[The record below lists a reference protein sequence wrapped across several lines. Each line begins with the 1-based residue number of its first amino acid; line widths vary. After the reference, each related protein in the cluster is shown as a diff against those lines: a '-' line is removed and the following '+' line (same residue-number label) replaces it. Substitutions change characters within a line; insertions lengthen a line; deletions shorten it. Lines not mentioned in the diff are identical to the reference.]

1 MVRNLTKTCEVCH
14 KSMRGDVLKRHMK
27 KHAKEPVVGVDK
39 NTAKCEICMKIMR
52 KDNLKRHMKKHEK
65 NNVKDN
71 MEKVQIIMQDF
82 NRKMEMGRRIK
93 EIQTD
98 KNFIENGLSKECKE
112 ALDIFNRYGE
122 SSRIQKSNFECGICN
137 KSFNRKDNLKM
148 HMKTHEEKTILNG
161 GGGEKQKEDNEAGLL
176 NKNNSVG
183 ETSLGDESDSDV
195 LEPIYEDVWMYNDMV
210 FKRIYKRIGHKDI
223 LTCLRDYNKK
233 YFKDLIEN
241 YQKKMRRCKLDIIVK
256 CNLKVRNHDGLLI
269 PTTWL
274 CKVNEDFRHIT
285 HYDDLMEGV
294 INSVNRRFEE
304 YDFYGKGKILTN
316 IENITI
322 KLACI

>member
-1 MVRNLTKTCEVCH
+1 MHIFKCSYCYFECWTLFKEMFAHYDTWHQDKKVFLCETCGKLFTKKCH
-14 KSMRGDVLKRHMK
+14 FNVHMK
-27 KHAKEPVVGVDK
+27 WHDK
-39 NTAKCEICMKIMR
+39 
-52 KDNLKRHMKKHEK
+52 K
-65 NNVKDN
+65 NNEDKKGMLLNEV
-71 MEKVQIIMQDF
+71 MEEMQDF
-82 NRKMEMGRRIK
+82 NRKKEMCRKTK
-93 EIQTD
+93 EEESQLKCSHCDYEISRKSD
-98 KNFIENGLSKECKE
+98 LNRDVESKH
-112 ALDIFNRYGE
+112 N
-122 SSRIQKSNFECGICN
+122 KSNFECGICN

-148 HMKTHEEKTILNG
+148 HMKTHEEKTIQNG

-195 LEPIYEDVWMYNDMV
+195 MEPIYEDVWMYNGMV

-241 YQKKMRRCKLDIIVK
+241 FQKKMRRCKFYIVVE

>member
-1 MVRNLTKTCEVCH
+1 M
-14 KSMRGDVLKRHMK
+14 
-27 KHAKEPVVGVDK
+27 PIF
-39 NTAKCEICMKIMR
+39 KCSYCYFECSP
-52 KDNLKRHMKKHEK
+52 L
-65 NNVKDN
+65 VKDIVKHYDTWHPDK
-71 MEKVQIIMQDF
+71 KVF
-82 NRKMEMGRRIK
+82 PCETCGKLFTRKHDLGVHIK
-93 EIQTD
+93 EAHSETKEKQLQCLHCDYETSRKSD
-98 KNFIENGLSKECKE
+98 LNRHVESKH
-112 ALDIFNRYGE
+112 N
-122 SSRIQKSNFECGICN
+122 KSNFECGICN

-148 HMKTHEEKTILNG
+148 HMKTHEEKTIQNG

-195 LEPIYEDVWMYNDMV
+195 MEPIYEDVRMYNGMV

-322 KLACI
+322 ILACI

>member
-1 MVRNLTKTCEVCH
+1 MPIFKCSCCYFECSPLVKDIVKHYDTWHPDKKVFPCETCGKLFTKKCH
-14 KSMRGDVLKRHMK
+14 LDVHMK
-27 KHAKEPVVGVDK
+27 EAHSETKEKQLQCLHCEYKALRKSHLNRHVESKH
-39 NTAKCEICMKIMR
+39 N
-52 KDNLKRHMKKHEK
+52 
-65 NNVKDN
+65 
-71 MEKVQIIMQDF
+71 
-82 NRKMEMGRRIK
+82 
-93 EIQTD
+93 
-98 KNFIENGLSKECKE
+98 
-112 ALDIFNRYGE
+112 
-122 SSRIQKSNFECGICN
+122 KSNFACSICN

-195 LEPIYEDVWMYNDMV
+195 MEPIYEDVRMYNGMV

>member
-1 MVRNLTKTCEVCH
+1 
-14 KSMRGDVLKRHMK
+14 
-27 KHAKEPVVGVDK
+27 
-39 NTAKCEICMKIMR
+39 
-52 KDNLKRHMKKHEK
+52 
-65 NNVKDN
+65 
-71 MEKVQIIMQDF
+71 
-82 NRKMEMGRRIK
+82 
-93 EIQTD
+93 
-98 KNFIENGLSKECKE
+98 
-112 ALDIFNRYGE
+112 
-122 SSRIQKSNFECGICN
+122 
-137 KSFNRKDNLKM
+137 
-148 HMKTHEEKTILNG
+148 MKTHEEKTIQNG

-195 LEPIYEDVWMYNDMV
+195 MEPIYEDVRMYNGMV

-294 INSVNRRFEE
+294 INRVNRRFEE
-304 YDFYGKGKILTN
+304 YDYYGKGKILTN

>member
-1 MVRNLTKTCEVCH
+1 MPIFKCSCCYFECSPLVKDIVKHYDTWHPDKKVFPCETCGKLFTKKCH
-14 KSMRGDVLKRHMK
+14 FNVHMK
-27 KHAKEPVVGVDK
+27 WHNK
-39 NTAKCEICMKIMR
+39 
-52 KDNLKRHMKKHEK
+52 K
-65 NNVKDN
+65 NNEDKKGMLLNEV
-71 MEKVQIIMQDF
+71 MEEMLDF
-82 NRKMEMGRRIK
+82 NRKKEMCRKTK
-93 EIQTD
+93 EEESQLKCSHCDYETSRKSD
-98 KNFIENGLSKECKE
+98 LNRHVESKH
-112 ALDIFNRYGE
+112 N
-122 SSRIQKSNFECGICN
+122 KSNFECGICN

-195 LEPIYEDVWMYNDMV
+195 MEPIYEDVRMYNGMV

>member
-1 MVRNLTKTCEVCH
+1 MHIFKCSYCYFECWTLFKEMFAHYDTWHQDKKVFLCETCGKLFTKKCH
-14 KSMRGDVLKRHMK
+14 FNVHMK
-27 KHAKEPVVGVDK
+27 WHDK
-39 NTAKCEICMKIMR
+39 
-52 KDNLKRHMKKHEK
+52 K
-65 NNVKDN
+65 NNEDKKGMLLNEV
-71 MEKVQIIMQDF
+71 MEEMQEF
-82 NRKMEMGRRIK
+82 NRKKEMGRKTK
-93 EIQTD
+93 EESQLKCSHCDYEISRKSGLNRD
-98 KNFIENGLSKECKE
+98 VESKNN
-112 ALDIFNRYGE
+112 
-122 SSRIQKSNFECGICN
+122 KSNFECGICN

-148 HMKTHEEKTILNG
+148 HMKTHEEKTIQNG

-195 LEPIYEDVWMYNDMV
+195 MEPIYEDVRMYNGMV

-322 KLACI
+322 ILACI

>member
-1 MVRNLTKTCEVCH
+1 MFAHYDTWHQDKKVFLCETCGKLFTKKCH
-14 KSMRGDVLKRHMK
+14 FNVHMK
-27 KHAKEPVVGVDK
+27 WHDK
-39 NTAKCEICMKIMR
+39 
-52 KDNLKRHMKKHEK
+52 K
-65 NNVKDN
+65 NNEDKKGMLLNEV
-71 MEKVQIIMQDF
+71 MEEIQDF
-82 NRKMEMGRRIK
+82 NRKKEMCRKTK
-93 EIQTD
+93 EEESQLKCSHCDYEISRKLD
-98 KNFIENGLSKECKE
+98 LS
-112 ALDIFNRYGE
+112 RHVE
-122 SSRIQKSNFECGICN
+122 SKHNKSNFECGICN

-148 HMKTHEEKTILNG
+148 HMKTHEEKTIQNG

-195 LEPIYEDVWMYNDMV
+195 MEPIYEDVRKYNGMV

-274 CKVNEDFRHIT
+274 CKVNEDF
-285 HYDDLMEGV
+285 
-294 INSVNRRFEE
+294 
-304 YDFYGKGKILTN
+304 
-316 IENITI
+316 
-322 KLACI
+322 

>member
-1 MVRNLTKTCEVCH
+1 MHIFKCSYCYFECWTLFKEMFAHYDTWHQDKKVFLCETCGKLFTKKCH
-14 KSMRGDVLKRHMK
+14 FNVHMK
-27 KHAKEPVVGVDK
+27 WHDK
-39 NTAKCEICMKIMR
+39 
-52 KDNLKRHMKKHEK
+52 K
-65 NNVKDN
+65 NNEDKKGMLLNEV
-71 MEKVQIIMQDF
+71 MEEIQDF
-82 NRKMEMGRRIK
+82 NRKKEMCRKTK
-93 EIQTD
+93 EEESQLKCSHCDYEISRKSD
-98 KNFIENGLSKECKE
+98 LNRHVESKH
-112 ALDIFNRYGE
+112 N
-122 SSRIQKSNFECGICN
+122 KSNFECGICN

-148 HMKTHEEKTILNG
+148 HMKTHEEKTIQNG

-195 LEPIYEDVWMYNDMV
+195 MEPIYEDVRMYNGMV

-274 CKVNEDFRHIT
+274 SKVNEDFRHIT

-294 INSVNRRFEE
+294 INRVNRRFEE

>member
-1 MVRNLTKTCEVCH
+1 MHIFKCSYCYFECWTLFKEMFAHYDTWHQDKKVFLCETCGKLFTKKCH
-14 KSMRGDVLKRHMK
+14 FNVHMK
-27 KHAKEPVVGVDK
+27 WHDK
-39 NTAKCEICMKIMR
+39 
-52 KDNLKRHMKKHEK
+52 K
-65 NNVKDN
+65 NNEDKKGMLLNEV
-71 MEKVQIIMQDF
+71 MEEIQDF
-82 NRKMEMGRRIK
+82 NRKKEMCRKTK
-93 EIQTD
+93 EEESQLKCSHCDYEISRKSD
-98 KNFIENGLSKECKE
+98 LNRHVESKH
-112 ALDIFNRYGE
+112 N
-122 SSRIQKSNFECGICN
+122 KSNFECGICN

-148 HMKTHEEKTILNG
+148 HMKTHEEKTIQNG
-161 GGGEKQKEDNEAGLL
+161 GGGEKQKEDNEAGLS
-176 NKNNSVG
+176 NKNNSVD

-195 LEPIYEDVWMYNDMV
+195 MEPIYEDISAFNGML

-241 YQKKMRRCKLDIIVK
+241 YQKKSRRCKLAIIVK

-269 PTTWL
+269 PSTWF
-274 CKVNEDFRHIT
+274 CKVDEDFRHIT

-294 INSVNRRFEE
+294 INRVNRRFEE
-304 YDFYGKGKILTN
+304 YDYYGKGKILTN